1 MDNWSLGI
9 RQGPDYDPD
18 NMFAFE
24 PRPLQLDQ
32 SRSVL
37 SQVHTVLLID
47 DNASM
52 AQTGS
57 AQYGPGTS
65 RWQQA
70 SAIICELA
78 PIITQHDRQGID
90 LYFLKHRFPGRG
102 NVQQGLQSSLEV
114 QAVLSRVR
122 PAGHALLEARVR
134 AILDA
139 YMSTLGY
146 ERYLK
151 PLNLVVITDGTALEG
166 GLPPFLS
173 DTIKR
178 HVDRVVKRGH
188 PAHQLGIE
196 FLQVGNSQE
205 ATRHLLQLEQQVSDH
220 HRNIN
225 RDVVGITPVG
235 SLGHPM
241 TGELLA
247 QLIGSGIDA
256 RVSSAAT
263 PQHLGCCSVHCLCL
277 F

>member
-9 RQGPDYDPD
+9 WQGPDYDPD
-18 NMFAFE
+18 NMFGFE

-70 SAIICELA
+70 SAIIRELA
-78 PIITQHDRQGID
+78 PIIAQHDPQGID

-102 NVQQGLQSSLEV
+102 NVQQGLQSSQEV

-139 YMSTLGY
+139 YMSTLRY

-173 DTIKR
+173 DTINR

-225 RDVVGITPVG
+225 WDVVGITPVG
-235 SLGHPM
+235 RLGHTM
-241 TGELLA
+241 NGELLA

-256 RVSSAAT
+256 RVS
-263 PQHLGCCSVHCLCL
+263 QFFRQQRLNI
-277 F
+277 